1 MLNYFLVEHKKPKQ
15 TTNVAEYYEEFE
27 EWRNEMLALKPELSE
42 EYFIDGFN
50 FGLHWNIRMKLKGFR
65 NPPKIMYE
73 AYVRA
78 KIEEAVMEKH
88 DSALDLPKGEQ
99 LMRENEVMEAEH
111 NDIITNL
118 KDESVVSHMF
128 DELCQRTPMDFLEEN
143 QHKTSARDYQEEK
156 AINQVFDRLAHND
169 CVISQGL
176 SYELLIGELA
186 WQQGSIDKEIF
197 NSASPLHCPRNLSS
211 VSCKDGAVNI
221 VPSQP
226 NRPLDDLIFDPGG
239 STKIAM
245 NKDAEGEGGNEMQN
259 QEKENDG
266 NKNNGEEE
274 ETREDDRGKHDE
286 EQSGEETGENKENGG
301 AEKENETK
309 EENNENANEDT
320 QENGAEQ
327 KGNEE
332 KDAKEENGE
341 NEETRENKNDLDG
354 GEEQEVKEQV
364 NDESKATEKEEK
376 KQLGNED
383 QGREKQEDHEVKEP
397 KEGKSEESPDEKVHQ
412 ANEPTNEAAAR
423 ENTNGG
429 NAQSEEVQD
438 AQGMKDTEKV
448 NKENVNGEE
457 QSTEKVQD
465 KSEGNSE
472 YVTEANKVHDNESGS
487 NAKEGESNEQNSPST
502 VATDEGN
509 DSENTQQGSGHDS
522 NPAEGTHEANQEQ
535 GNGNETTQQE
545 SGESSNPTEG
555 TKEANQQQ
563 SISDNSKAD
572 ADQNQR
578 NAVGDVLPGGDGAQS
593 TQEEQTENKDAA
605 TNNDKSDTSSN
616 MKEGSAYGE
625 GSNDVGNRQNA
636 GSDTVGGTEKSSENS
651 SANQVNE
658 KVEIQKSDAHSETG
672 PEEKINPSNDNG

>member
-1 MLNYFLVEHKKPKQ
+1 METLEEISKILNYFLVEHKKPKQ

-143 QHKTSARDYQEEK
+143 
-156 AINQVFDRLAHND
+156 
-169 CVISQGL
+169 
-176 SYELLIGELA
+176 
-186 WQQGSIDKEIF
+186 
-197 NSASPLHCPRNLSS
+197 
-211 VSCKDGAVNI
+211 
-221 VPSQP
+221 
-226 NRPLDDLIFDPGG
+226 
-239 STKIAM
+239 
-245 NKDAEGEGGNEMQN
+245 
-259 QEKENDG
+259 
-266 NKNNGEEE
+266 
-274 ETREDDRGKHDE
+274 
-286 EQSGEETGENKENGG
+286 
-301 AEKENETK
+301 
-309 EENNENANEDT
+309 
-320 QENGAEQ
+320 
-327 KGNEE
+327 
-332 KDAKEENGE
+332 
-341 NEETRENKNDLDG
+341 
-354 GEEQEVKEQV
+354 
-364 NDESKATEKEEK
+364 
-376 KQLGNED
+376 
-383 QGREKQEDHEVKEP
+383 
-397 KEGKSEESPDEKVHQ
+397 
-412 ANEPTNEAAAR
+412 
-423 ENTNGG
+423 
-429 NAQSEEVQD
+429 
-438 AQGMKDTEKV
+438 
-448 NKENVNGEE
+448 VNGEE
-457 QSTEKVQD
+457 QSAEKVQD

-472 YVTEANKVHDNESGS
+472 YVTEANK
-487 NAKEGESNEQNSPST
+487 
-502 VATDEGN
+502 
-509 DSENTQQGSGHDS
+509 GSGHDS